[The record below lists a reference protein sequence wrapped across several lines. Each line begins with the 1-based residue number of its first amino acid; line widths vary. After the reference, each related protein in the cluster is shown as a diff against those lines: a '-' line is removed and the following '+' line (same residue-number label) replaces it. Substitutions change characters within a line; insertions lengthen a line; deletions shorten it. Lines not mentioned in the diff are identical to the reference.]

1 MKKNIKKFT
10 ELKSVGIETAGSSRM
25 VWLDAGGSHL

>member
-1 MKKNIKKFT
+1 MPCGVRAMKKNIKKFT

-25 VWLDAGGSHL
+25 V